1 MNLSIKSARAISLVS
16 IDSYVFALSFFLISV
31 LAARNL
37 SFEALGAFAIIMSV
51 YQLHQSLFVACI
63 GEGAII
69 FESQGIPDNDSLIFS
84 INISLVLSILG
95 GVILFPI
102 FLLPLQLSFLDLFA
116 IFITNSLILMLL
128 SFRYFSL
135 SKKTPLDSIVY
146 GLLMLAGSLF
156 WIFIMPEQR
165 LFSKPVEFFMCIGV
179 GAIAGLLFGIQRANV
194 NYSIKNTISI
204 LKKRKNFLTKSA
216 FLTSGI
222 WASSHLPQVILGI
235 FFNQALLGVVRA
247 CLTIINPIQ
256 TIERGLTNSLL
267 IDSNTNDNNKN
278 DVKKIYKKYLT
289 LISFLHGLIISTWF
303 LFSEK
308 IIFYTIGPKFL
319 AYEDAISIIIFIPLI
334 QSVTAFSSAILR
346 SYNRFSSQI
355 FAYIIS
361 PPVMIFIFYLNRGS
375 ENPENIMYGFLSIAL
390 FQCSIIFFKTIKFLS
405 KNILNV

>member
-1 MNLSIKSARAISLVS
+1 MKSAKSISLVS

-37 SFEALGAFAIIMSV
+37 SFEALGTFAIVMSV
-51 YQLHQSLFVACI
+51 YQLHQSLFITCI

-69 FESQGIPDNDSLIFS
+69 FESQDISDNDSLIFS

-102 FLLPLQLSFLDLFA
+102 LLLPLQLSFLDLFA
-116 IFITNSLILMLL
+116 IFITNSLTLMLL

-135 SKKTPLDSIVY
+135 AKKTPLDSIFY
-146 GLLMLAGSLF
+146 GLLMLTGSLF

-165 LFSKPVEFFMCIGV
+165 LVSKPVEFFMCIGV
-179 GAIAGLLFGIQRANV
+179 GAMVGLLFGIPRANV
-194 NYSIKNTISI
+194 NYSMENTISI
-204 LKKRKNFLTKSA
+204 LKKRKKFLTKSA

-235 FFNQALLGVVRA
+235 FFNQTLLGVVRA

-289 LISFLHGLIISTWF
+289 LISLLHGLIISTWF

-361 PPVMIFIFYLNRGS
+361 PPVMIFIFYLNRDS